1 MLLVVYYSEIRTLRP
16 CVFVP
21 QQVRNQMG
29 SLCQQWRRHAGRH
42 REVAFLGVTI
52 ITERKTLNSVIR
64 LRTLFAIQP
73 IFRKF
78 PFLKSAQRFPHLAKI
93 CSLAIFIRH
102 LFDVHLK
109 FVWQR
114 DETNLFQLLCT
125 THIIYI
131 RALSLK
137 RRWEIFLPLDEEK
150 SDCILNRGFNL
161 NHGQAYLL

>member
-78 PFLKSAQRFPHLAKI
+78 PFWKSAQRFLHHTLAKFVPSRFSFVT
-93 CSLAIFIRH
+93 CLTFTWSLFGKGMKPTSFNFYVLLTSFILEH
-102 LFDVHLK
+102 YP
-109 FVWQR
+109 W
-114 DETNLFQLLCT
+114 N
-125 THIIYI
+125 
-131 RALSLK
+131 AG
-137 RRWEIFLPLDEEK
+137 EK
-150 SDCILNRGFNL
+150 SFFLWMRKNQTVF
-161 NHGQAYLL
+161 

>member
-64 LRTLFAIQP
+64 LRKLFAIQP

-93 CSLAIFIRH
+93 CSLAIFIFTCLTFTWS
-102 LFDVHLK
+102 LFGK
-109 FVWQR
+109 GMKPTSF
-114 DETNLFQLLCT
+114 NFYALLT
-125 THIIYI
+125 SFILEHYPWN
-131 RALSLK
+131 AG
-137 RRWEIFLPLDEEK
+137 EK
-150 SDCILNRGFNL
+150 SFFLWMRKNQTVF
-161 NHGQAYLL
+161 